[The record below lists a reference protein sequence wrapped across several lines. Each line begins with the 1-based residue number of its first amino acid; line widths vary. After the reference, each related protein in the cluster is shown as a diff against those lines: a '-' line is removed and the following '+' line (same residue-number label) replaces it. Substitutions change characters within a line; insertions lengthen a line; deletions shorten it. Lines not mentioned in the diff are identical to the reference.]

1 MRYCK
6 SDVFLPSRRS
16 QLNGNSRT
24 PSRSRCWPTRAV
36 NRTPIRLS
44 SGDTSALMVD
54 SEPLVFQ
61 SLVQIPE
68 GALPPISHVPPFRAI
83 SLHWNLPCCSARHFK
98 GNEQDG

>member
-1 MRYCK
+1 M
-6 SDVFLPSRRS
+6 
-16 QLNGNSRT
+16 
-24 PSRSRCWPTRAV
+24 RAV

-61 SLVQIPE
+61 SLVQIRE
-68 GALPPISHVPPFRAI
+68 GALPPISHVPPLRAI
-83 SLHWNLPCCSARHFK
+83 SLHWNLRCCSARHFK